1 MEYTVL
7 EWDELA
13 TLIRKVNEHLKDGWK
28 CQGGIA
34 ITRIYSGGVWYA
46 QAMIKE

>member
-1 MEYTVL
+1 MEYKILSYSDAIVL
-7 EWDELA
+7 EELV
-13 TLIRKVNEHLKDGWK
+13 KEHLKLGWK

-34 ITRIYSGGVWYA
+34 ITMRHSGGVWYA